1 VRCLTMRND
10 GRSAAT
16 GAYLPGVPR
25 PRLPAR
31 DAAIVRL
38 ALPALGALVAEPLF
52 LLADAAVVGRLG
64 TVPLAGLGL
73 AGTVLATVVGLCIFL
88 AYSTTAAVARRVG
101 ADQPLRAVQTGV
113 DGLWFAAALGT
124 LLATVGVLLGGV
136 VVSWF
141 GAEGAV
147 VDQATSYLRIS
158 AVGLPSMLLVLAA
171 LGALRGLQDTMTT
184 LLVTAAASLLN
195 VILAIT
201 FVLVL
206 HWGIAGSA
214 WATVTAQTLAAL
226 TFVVIIAVRARRVTA
241 TLRPDLPG
249 IRSVARTGGPLF
261 LRTIALRAV
270 FVLAVGVAARLGTAD
285 LAVYH
290 VCLQVWMLLALA
302 LDALAIAAQALIGA
316 ALGAG
321 DRARARDD
329 LHRLLQWG
337 VGAGLVLAAL
347 VALASPVIPMV
358 FSSDP
363 AVRHLMTVTLLVI
376 AAHQLIAGRVFVL
389 DGVLIGA
396 GDARWLAGAGFVV
409 LVAFVPAAALVLYVQ
424 GNVVDL
430 WLALLWFM
438 VIRLLVL
445 ERRARS
451 DAWIR
456 TGAALP

>member
-1 VRCLTMRND
+1 MRD
-10 GRSAAT
+10 ARRGRTVAA
-16 GAYLPGVPR
+16 YRPGVPR

-31 DAAIVRL
+31 DVAIVRL

-101 ADQPLRAVQTGV
+101 AGQPLTAVQTGV
-113 DGLWFAAALGT
+113 DGLWFAVALGAALAVT
-124 LLATVGVLLGGV
+124 AVLLGRLML
-136 VVSWF
+136 SWF
-141 GAEGAV
+141 GAGGPV
-147 VDQATSYLRIS
+147 VDQAAIYLRIS

-171 LGALRGLQDTMTT
+171 LGALRGLQDTVTT
-184 LLVTAAASLLN
+184 LVVTAGASLLN
-195 VILAIT
+195 VLLAIT
-201 FVLVL
+201 FVLIL

-214 WATVTAQTLAAL
+214 WATVTAQTLAAV
-226 TFVVIIAVRARRVTA
+226 TFVVVITVRGRRLGA

-270 FVLAVGVAARLGTAD
+270 FVLAVVVAARLGTAD

-290 VCLQVWMLLALA
+290 VCLQVWMLLALT

-321 DRARARDD
+321 EPARARDE

-337 VGAGLVLAAL
+337 VGAGLVLAAI

-363 AVRHLMTVTLLVI
+363 AVRHLMMVTLLVI
-376 AAHQLIAGRVFVL
+376 AVHQLIAGRVFVL

-409 LVAFVPAAALVLYVQ
+409 LLAFVPAAALVLYVQ

-438 VIRLLVL
+438 VVRLVVL